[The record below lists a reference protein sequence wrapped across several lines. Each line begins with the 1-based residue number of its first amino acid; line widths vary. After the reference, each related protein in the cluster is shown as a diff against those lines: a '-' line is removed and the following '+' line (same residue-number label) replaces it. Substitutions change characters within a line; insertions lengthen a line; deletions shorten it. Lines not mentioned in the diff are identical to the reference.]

1 MTKTELK
8 PANGEPRTAPI
19 NGKHKRLDAT
29 LPRAEGLRIVPPVE
43 ASETRAEI
51 EEVVESL
58 RNAIEM
64 RQARASSKFERASDS
79 AVEQLSKPVAVWA
92 QTAVI
97 AAYVTLNT
105 LAVFKVVQ
113 FDPYPFLFLNT
124 ILSLASAY
132 TTVLVLNSNRRQ
144 DDSAK
149 ALAKANADALTITMK
164 LLERVDAS
172 NRAQTKVL
180 NRLAGYEA
188 AETNKEGR

>member
-1 MTKTELK
+1 MN
-8 PANGEPRTAPI
+8 PSTAPKT
-19 NGKHKRLDAT
+19 NGHKRNGDNG
-29 LPRAEGLRIVPPVE
+29 LPRIDGLRIVPPIE
-43 ASETRAEI
+43 ATETRAEI
-51 EEVVESL
+51 SKVVDSL
-58 RNAIEM
+58 RRAIEM
-64 RQARASSKFERASDS
+64 REAKATSKFERASDH
-79 AVEQLSKPVAVWA
+79 AVQQLSKPAAVWG

-97 AAYVTLNT
+97 AGYVMLNT
-105 LAVFKVVQ
+105 LAVFKIVQ

-149 ALAKANADALTITMK
+149 ALAQANADALTLTMK

-188 AETNKEGR
+188 PEREAR